1 MWKKVRALLFGAPK
15 DVHSEHTFHS
25 ISLVAMLAWV
35 GLGADG
41 LSSSAYGPEAAFRE
55 LIANGHDYSSLAVG
69 LAIGTAVTVLIIS
82 YAYARI
88 IEHFPS
94 GGGGYVVATKLLGRR
109 FGVVSGAALLV
120 DYVLTITVSIASG
133 GDAIF
138 SMIPRAWFGQGAL
151 HLDPA
156 EIGTWFD
163 PVQRTKLLVEMV
175 AIGLLGVLNVRGV
188 KESVQAI
195 LPIFVA
201 FVATHA
207 IVLAVAI
214 FGNLGAFHSVAEETH
229 ANFRRTVGSLGSF
242 GALMLFVRAYSLGG
256 GTYTGI
262 EAVSNG
268 VQIMREP
275 KVRTAK
281 RTMGLMAISLSI
293 TAGGI
298 ILAYLLVHAMPADD
312 KTMNAVLLD
321 RVAGSWRLGD
331 WDIGHWFVTIALASE
346 AGLLLIA
353 AQAGF
358 VDGPR
363 VMANMAVDSWLPHRF
378 AALSERLSMHNGVLL
393 MSVTSMAA
401 LLYTQGNVERLVV
414 MYSINVFLTFSLSN
428 LGMSRFWVRHRAE
441 HRDWYK
447 HLPIHLIGLA
457 LCLTILLVTIIE
469 KFAAGGWLTL
479 VVTGLIVSLCFLIR
493 RHYGRVVAAI
503 RRLDVEL
510 ADPLGDIPDTANV
523 NDGPDLQRIDSKQPV
538 AVLFV
543 GGYGGLGRHALL
555 TLLRM
560 FPGHFKGIVFC
571 SVAVIDSG
579 NFKGI
584 GEVHELETR
593 TQRALDKY
601 VQYAKWLGLPAESR
615 FSTGIEVA
623 VETEKLGAD
632 LIHKYPKALFVAG
645 QLIFDED
652 TFVTRILHNETA
664 FMIQRR
670 LQHAGIPMIVLPV
683 RLTLKQR
690 PRLTAP
696 SLTGGAVALSRAELQ
711 SRPAPPEGSGTP

>member
-1 MWKKVRALLFGAPK
+1 MRKKLRTLLFGAPK

-25 ISLVAMLAWV
+25 ISLIAMLAWV

-55 LIANGHDYSSLAVG
+55 LVANGHDYSSLAVG
-69 LAIGTAVTVLIIS
+69 LAVGTAVTVFIIS
-82 YAYARI
+82 YAYSRI

-94 GGGGYVVATKLLGRR
+94 GGGGYVVATKLLGPR
-109 FGVVSGAALLV
+109 FGVVSGGALLV
-120 DYVLTITVSIASG
+120 DYVLTITTSIASG
-133 GDAIF
+133 GDAVF
-138 SMIPRAWFGQGAL
+138 SMVPRAWFGSAAMRL
-151 HLDPA
+151 SPEDV
-156 EIGTWFD
+156 GTWLD
-163 PVQRTKLLVEMV
+163 PVQRTKLIVEIGS
-175 AIGLLGVLNVRGV
+175 IGLLTILNIRGV

-195 LPIFVA
+195 LPVFIIFII
-201 FVATHA
+201 THA
-207 IVLAVAI
+207 ILLVIAI
-214 FGNLGAFHSVAEETH
+214 FGNLGQIASVAHQTSVNYGH
-229 ANFRRTVGSLGSF
+229 TVSSLGTL
-242 GALMLFVRAYSLGG
+242 GALLLFVRAYSLGG

-281 RTMGLMAISLSI
+281 RTMGLMATSLAV

-298 ILAYLLVHAMPADD
+298 ILAYLLVHAMPAED

-321 RVAGSWRLGD
+321 RVAGGWHLG
-331 WDIGHWFVTIALASE
+331 GLQVGQWFVTIALASE

-378 AALSERLSMHNGVLL
+378 AALSETLSMQNGVML
-393 MSVTSMAA
+393 MGGTSIAA
-401 LLYTQGNVERLVV
+401 LVYTHGDVEKLVV

-428 LGMSRFWVRHRAE
+428 LGMARFWLQHRKE
-441 HRDWYK
+441 QPEWYK
-447 HLPIHLIGLA
+447 HLPIHLIGLG
-457 LCLTILLVTIIE
+457 LCLTILIVTVFE
-469 KFAAGGWLTL
+469 KFTAGGWLTL
-479 VVTGLIVSLCFLIR
+479 VVTGLLVALCLGIK
-493 RHYGRVVAAI
+493 RHYARVVTAI
-503 RRLDVEL
+503 RQLDVEL
-510 ADPLGDIPDTANV
+510 ADPLAEGSRLQPEPVVGNGDGDN
-523 NDGPDLQRIDSKQPV
+523 GIDRTKPV

-543 GGYGGLGRHALL
+543 GAYGGLGRHALL

-584 GEVHELETR
+584 SEVHELEAR
-593 TQRALDKY
+593 VQRALDQY
-601 VQYAKWLGLPAESR
+601 VRYAAWLGLPAQSQ

-623 VETEKLGAD
+623 VEAERIATD
-632 LIHKYPKALFVAG
+632 VVSRFPRALFVAG

-652 TFVTRILHNETA
+652 TFVTRVLHNESA

-670 LQHAGIPMIVLPV
+670 LQHAGVPMVVLPV
-683 RLTLKQR
+683 RLNLNEG

-696 SLTGGAVALSRAELQ
+696 SLTQERVA
-711 SRPAPPEGSGTP
+711 

>member
-1 MWKKVRALLFGAPK
+1 MWNKIRPLLFGAPK
-15 DVHSEHTFHS
+15 DVHSEQTFHS

-55 LIANGHDYSSLAVG
+55 LVANGHDFSSLAVG
-69 LAIGTAVTVLIIS
+69 LAAGTAVTVFIIS
-82 YAYARI
+82 YAYSRI

-94 GGGGYVVATKLLGRR
+94 GGGGYVVATKLLGPR
-109 FGVVSGAALLV
+109 FGVVSGGALLV
-120 DYVLTITVSIASG
+120 DYMLTITTSIASG

-138 SMIPRAWFGQGAL
+138 SMIPRSWFGPDAL
-151 HLDPA
+151 RLAA
-156 EIGTWFD
+156 EDVGTWLD
-163 PVQRTKLLVEMV
+163 PVQRSKIVIEML
-175 AIGLLGVLNVRGV
+175 AIGLLTVLNLRGI

-195 LPIFVA
+195 LPIFMA
-201 FVATHA
+201 FIATHA
-207 IVLAVAI
+207 VLLVVAI
-214 FGNLGAFHSVAEETH
+214 FGNLGEIGTVAHQTSINYSH
-229 ANFRRTVGSLGSF
+229 TVASLGSF
-242 GALMLFVRAYSLGG
+242 GALLLFVRAYSLGG

-281 RTMGLMAISLSI
+281 NTMGLMATSLAV

-298 ILAYLLVHAMPADD
+298 ILAYLLVHAMPAED

-321 RVAGSWRLGD
+321 RVAGRWHIGSWPVG
-331 WDIGHWFVTIALASE
+331 GWFTTIALASE
-346 AGLLLIA
+346 AGLLVIA

-378 AALSERLSMHNGVLL
+378 AALSERLSMHNGVIL
-393 MSVTSMAA
+393 MSLASALA
-401 LLYTQGNVERLVV
+401 LLYTRGNVEKLVV

-428 LGMSRFWVRHRAE
+428 LGMARFWIQHRKEQA
-441 HRDWYK
+441 DWLK
-447 HLPIHLIGLA
+447 HLPIHLLGLG
-457 LCLTILLVTIIE
+457 LCLTILIVTVFE

-479 VVTGLIVSLCFLIR
+479 VVTGVLVSLCLSIR
-493 RHYGRVVAAI
+493 RHYGRVVDAI
-503 RRLDVEL
+503 RRLDDEL
-510 ADPLGDIPDTANV
+510 PDPLR
-523 NDGPDLQRIDSKQPV
+523 DLESVPKPSSIVPEGTHPSSGMESRLPV

-571 SVAVIDSG
+571 SVAIIDSG

-584 GEVHELETR
+584 SEVHELEAR

-601 VQYAKWLGLPAESR
+601 VQYAAWLGLPAESS

-623 VETEKLGAD
+623 VEAEKLAKA
-632 LIHKYPKALFVAG
+632 LIQKYPMGLFVAG
-645 QLIFDED
+645 QLIFEED
-652 TFVTRILHNETA
+652 TFATRLLHNETA

-670 LQHAGIPMIVLPV
+670 LQHAGVPMVVLPV
-683 RLTLKQR
+683 RLNLSAG
-690 PRLTAP
+690 PRITAP
-696 SLTGGAVALSRAELQ
+696 SLTEERA
-711 SRPAPPEGSGTP
+711 A

>member
-1 MWKKVRALLFGAPK
+1 MWKKLRGLLIGAPK

-55 LIANGHDYSSLAVG
+55 LVAGGHDYTSLAVG
-69 LAIGTAVTVLIIS
+69 LALGTALTVFIIS
-82 YAYARI
+82 YAYSRI

-94 GGGGYVVATKLLGRR
+94 GGGGYLVATKLLGPRV
-109 FGVVSGAALLV
+109 GVVSGSALLV

-133 GDAIF
+133 GDAVF
-138 SMIPRAWFGQGAL
+138 SMIPRSWFGPDAMRLAPEDVGGWL
-151 HLDPA
+151 
-156 EIGTWFD
+156 D
-163 PVQRTKLLVEMV
+163 PVQRTKLVIEALS
-175 AIGLLGVLNVRGV
+175 IGLLTILNVRGV

-195 LPIFVA
+195 LPVFMA
-201 FVATHA
+201 FVVTHVV
-207 IVLAVAI
+207 VLSVAI
-214 FGNLGAFHSVAEETH
+214 FGHLGDVGSVAHETRVNFHHTVGTLGA
-229 ANFRRTVGSLGSF
+229 F

-281 RTMGLMAISLSI
+281 NTMTLMATSLAV

-298 ILAYLLVHAMPADD
+298 VLAYLLVHAMPTDD

-321 RVAGSWRLGD
+321 RVTGGWHVGGWKAGET
-331 WDIGHWFVTIALASE
+331 FTTIALGSE

-378 AALSERLSMHNGVLL
+378 AALSERLSMQNGVMI
-393 MSVTSMAA
+393 MSGASLAA
-401 LLYTQGNVERLVV
+401 LVYTHGNVESLVV

-428 LGMSRFWVRHRAE
+428 LGMATFWIKHRRE
-441 HRDWYK
+441 HADWLR
-447 HLPIHLIGLA
+447 HLPVHLVGLG
-457 LCLTILLVTIIE
+457 LCLTILVVTVLE
-469 KFAAGGWLTL
+469 KFTAGGWLTL
-479 VVTGLIVSLCFLIR
+479 LVTGVLVSVCFWVR
-493 RHYGRVVAAI
+493 GHYRRVVAAI
-503 RRLDVEL
+503 ARLDVEL
-510 ADPLGDIPDTANV
+510 PDPLTDSEAIEKPSVANL
-523 NDGPDLQRIDSKQPV
+523 DEAACSSEIDHKLPV
-538 AVLFV
+538 AALFV

-555 TLLRM
+555 TLVRM
-560 FPGHFKGIVFC
+560 FTGHFKGVVFC
-571 SVAVIDSG
+571 SVAIIDSG

-584 GEVHELETR
+584 AEVHELERR
-593 TQRALDKY
+593 TQQALDKY
-601 VQYAKWLGLPAESR
+601 VRYARWLGLPADSC

-623 VETEKLGAD
+623 VEAENMATEV
-632 LIHKYPKALFVAG
+632 IRKYPKTLFVAG
-645 QLIFDED
+645 QLIFAED
-652 TFVTRILHNETA
+652 TFVTRVLHNETA
-664 FMIQRR
+664 FMVQRR
-670 LQHAGIPMIVLPV
+670 LQHSGLPMVVLPV
-683 RLTLKQR
+683 RLNLEDG
-690 PRLTAP
+690 PRIAAP
-696 SLTGGAVALSRAELQ
+696 SMTAE
-711 SRPAPPEGSGTP
+711 RVG